1 LSDPAMVTRVAVVIG
16 TRPEAIKL
24 APLVRALKARRD
36 IETIVC
42 STGQHGRLLDQMLA
56 FFRLEVD
63 VDLKLMQADQSP
75 AELAGRTLVALHSFL
90 KEWRPDWLVVQGDTS
105 TAAAAAL
112 CGFYNRCRIAHVEA
126 GLRTNDRLSPFPEEM
141 NRRLITAMADMH
153 FAPTKTAQSAL
164 LGEGVVA
171 SSVILTGN
179 TGIDALFW
187 TLNELDAGR
196 LELGLPAGP
205 DWSSRIVLVT
215 AHRRENFGGGMDRI
229 ASALRTLAER
239 IPDIEIVLPVH
250 PNPQVERVIRTLSD
264 AARIHLCEPLEYGAL
279 VWLLKKA
286 TLILTDSGGIQEE
299 ATALGKPMLIMRDTT
314 ERPEAIATGN
324 AVLVGTDVERIVG
337 EAVDVLTNAD
347 VLRERSRAST
357 VFGDGHAAER
367 IVAALL
373 EDSARQRSS

>member
-1 LSDPAMVTRVAVVIG
+1 
-16 TRPEAIKL
+16 
-24 APLVRALKARRD
+24 
-36 IETIVC
+36 
-42 STGQHGRLLDQMLA
+42 
-56 FFRLEVD
+56 
-63 VDLKLMQADQSP
+63 
-75 AELAGRTLVALHSFL
+75 
-90 KEWRPDWLVVQGDTS
+90 
-105 TAAAAAL
+105 
-112 CGFYNRCRIAHVEA
+112 
-126 GLRTNDRLSPFPEEM
+126 
-141 NRRLITAMADMH
+141 
-153 FAPTKTAQSAL
+153 L